1 MAATKLVSNSSP
13 KVSERDVRLGD
24 LVSVKYRD
32 HLLFRHSDASK
43 QSPRVVTAIGRL
55 AHDDPNSITL
65 IWEDYTDPG
74 DGVVKSTGLCIIKS
88 GIVELRRLLDG

>member
-1 MAATKLVSNSSP
+1 MAATKPLSNSSP
-13 KVSERDVRLGD
+13 TVSERNIRPGD

-43 QSPRVVTAIGRL
+43 QTPRVVTAVGRL

-74 DGVVKSTGLCIIKS
+74 DSVVKSTGLCIIK
-88 GIVELRRLLDG
+88 GTIVELRRFLDG

>member
-1 MAATKLVSNSSP
+1 MAATRFVPNSSP
-13 KVSERDVRLGD
+13 TVNERNVRPGD
-24 LVSVKYRD
+24 LISVKYRD

-43 QSPRVVTAIGRL
+43 QTPRVMTAIGRL

-74 DGVVKSTGLCIIKS
+74 DSVVKSTGLCIIKRD
-88 GIVELRRLLDG
+88 IVELRRLLDG

>member
-43 QSPRVVTAIGRL
+43 QTPRVVTAVGRF
-55 AHDDPNSITL
+55 AHDDANSITL

>member
-1 MAATKLVSNSSP
+1 MAAT
-13 KVSERDVRLGD
+13 RLASKSVKPGD

-43 QSPRVVTAIGRL
+43 QSPRVVTTIGRL
-55 AHDDPNSITL
+55 AYEDEKSITL

-74 DGVVKSTGLCIIKS
+74 ETLVKSTGLCIIK
-88 GIVELRRLLDG
+88 GDVVELRRLLDG

>member
-1 MAATKLVSNSSP
+1 
-13 KVSERDVRLGD
+13 VRQAD

-43 QSPRVVTAIGRL
+43 QTPRIVTAVGRL
-55 AHDDPNSITL
+55 AHDDADSITL

-74 DGVVKSTGLCIIKS
+74 DRVVKSTGLCIIK
-88 GIVELRRLLDG
+88 GDIVELRRLTDG